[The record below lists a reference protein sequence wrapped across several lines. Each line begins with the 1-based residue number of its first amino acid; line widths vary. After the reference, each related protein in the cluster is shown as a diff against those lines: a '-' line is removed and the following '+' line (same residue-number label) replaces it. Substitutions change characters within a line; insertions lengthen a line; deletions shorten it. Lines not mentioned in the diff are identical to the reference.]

1 MRRAWLIVLDS
12 LGVGALPDAASF
24 GDTGADTLGHI
35 AQWCARDPANGGRGR
50 PLQLPHLEQLGLG
63 HAAQLGSGQVLPGF
77 DPQLLPQALWGCA
90 RELSTGKDTISGHW
104 EMTGVPVLF
113 DWGYFNAH
121 TQSFPPELLQQLIE
135 AGTLGGV
142 LGNCHASGTE
152 IITRLGAEHL
162 QSGWPIVY
170 TSADSVL
177 QIAAHE
183 QQFGLERL
191 YALCAIARRLVDPY
205 RIGRVIA
212 RPFTGTDASN
222 FKRTANRRDY
232 AVPPSAATLLDHLL
246 QAGASVV
253 GVGKISDIFA
263 GQGISRSIKAHGLDK
278 LMSASLQAFA
288 SAEGPT
294 LVFTNLVDF
303 DQEYGHRRDVAGY
316 AAALEHFDSL
326 LPAAMAQL
334 GPEDLLVLCA
344 DHGNDP
350 TWRGSDHTRE
360 HIPILACSPAL
371 TPGSIG
377 CRDSFADIGASL
389 ADWFGLAALAHGQSF
404 IDIDSEIT
412 P

>member
-12 LGVGALPDAASF
+12 LGIGALPDAGRF

-35 AQWCARDPANGGRGR
+35 AQWCARPLAEGGRGR
-50 PLQLPHLEQLGLG
+50 PLTLPNLVRLGLAQAAALASG
-63 HAAQLGSGQVLPGF
+63 KALPGCEDPIAAQ
-77 DPQLLPQALWGCA
+77 ARWACA

-104 EMTGVPVLF
+104 EMAGVPVLF
-113 DWGYFNAH
+113 EWGYFRA
-121 TQSFPPELLQQLIE
+121 TEQSFPAELLQALIE
-135 AGTLGGV
+135 SGGIGGV

-152 IITRLGAEHL
+152 IIARLGAEHL
-162 QSGWPIVY
+162 RSGWPIVY

-191 YALCAIARRLVDPY
+191 YRLCAQARVLVDPY

-212 RPFTGTDASN
+212 RPFSGSDAAS
-222 FKRTANRRDY
+222 FKRTPNRRDY
-232 AVPPSAATLLDHLL
+232 AVPPIAPTLLDRLL
-246 QAGASVV
+246 QQDAEVI

-263 GQGISRSIKAHGLDK
+263 GQGISRSIKAHGIEA
-278 LMSASLQAFA
+278 LMTQSRQAFDAA
-288 SAEGPT
+288 SKPT

-326 LPAAMAQL
+326 LPRALSQL
-334 GPEDLLVLCA
+334 SEDDLIVLCA

-350 TWRGSDHTRE
+350 TWPGSDHTRE
-360 HIPILACSPAL
+360 HIPILALSPAL
-371 TPGSIG
+371 TPGG
-377 CRDSFADIGASL
+377 CGIRDSFADIGASV
-389 ADWFGLAALAHGQSF
+389 AEWFGLAAPAHGRSMLSLESGQR
-404 IDIDSEIT
+404 
-412 P
+412 

>member
-12 LGVGALPDAASF
+12 LGIGALPDAGRF

-35 AQWCARDPANGGRGR
+35 AQWCARPLAEGGRGW
-50 PLQLPHLEQLGLG
+50 PLNLPNLVRLGLAQAAALASG
-63 HAAQLGSGQVLPGF
+63 KALPGCEDPIAAQ
-77 DPQLLPQALWGCA
+77 ARWACA

-104 EMTGVPVLF
+104 EMAGVPVLF
-113 DWGYFNAH
+113 EWGYFRA
-121 TQSFPPELLQQLIE
+121 TERSFPAELLQALIE
-135 AGTLGGV
+135 AGGIGGV

-152 IITRLGAEHL
+152 IIARLGAEHL
-162 QSGWPIVY
+162 RSGWPIVY

-191 YALCAIARRLVDPY
+191 YQLCAQARVLVDPY

-212 RPFTGTDASN
+212 RPFSGSDAAS
-222 FKRTANRRDY
+222 FKRTPNRRDY
-232 AVPPSAATLLDHLL
+232 AVPPIAPTLLDHL
-246 QAGASVV
+246 QQQGAEVI

-263 GQGISRSIKAHGLDK
+263 GQGISRSIKAHGIEA
-278 LMSASLQAFA
+278 LMAQSRQAFDTA
-288 SAEGPT
+288 NKPT

-326 LPAAMAQL
+326 LPGAL
-334 GPEDLLVLCA
+334 SLLSEDDLIVLCA

-350 TWRGSDHTRE
+350 TWPGSDHTRE
-360 HIPILACSPAL
+360 HIPILALSPAL
-371 TPGSIG
+371 TPGG
-377 CRDSFADIGASL
+377 CGIRDSFADIGASV
-389 ADWFGLAALAHGQSF
+389 AEWFGLAAPAHGRSMLGLESGQ
-404 IDIDSEIT
+404 T
-412 P
+412 